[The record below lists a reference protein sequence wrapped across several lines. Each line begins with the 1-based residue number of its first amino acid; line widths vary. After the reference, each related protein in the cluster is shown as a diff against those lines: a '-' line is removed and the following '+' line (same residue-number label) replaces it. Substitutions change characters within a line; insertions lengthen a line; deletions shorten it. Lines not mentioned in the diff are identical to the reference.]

1 MKVKIS
7 RREQNLLDKLAPD
20 SELNKEIYDALIKV
34 AKEYDGTYPSE
45 ESLANFD
52 EVMERYVKTRIELD
66 RVQRKR
72 KASVLN
78 RH

>member
-7 RREQNLLDKLAPD
+7 RREQNLLNKLAPD
-20 SELNKEIYDALIKV
+20 SRLNEEVWEALLKV
-34 AKEYDGTYPSE
+34 AKEYDGTFPSD

-52 EVMERYVKTRIELD
+52 EVLERYVKTRIKLD

-72 KASVLN
+72 KGY
-78 RH
+78 

>member
-1 MKVKIS
+1 MKAKIS
-7 RREQNLLDKLAPD
+7 RKEQNLLNKLAPD
-20 SELNKEIYDALIKV
+20 SRLNEEVWEAVLKV
-34 AKEYDGTYPSE
+34 AKEYDGTFPSD

-72 KASVLN
+72 KG
-78 RH
+78 H